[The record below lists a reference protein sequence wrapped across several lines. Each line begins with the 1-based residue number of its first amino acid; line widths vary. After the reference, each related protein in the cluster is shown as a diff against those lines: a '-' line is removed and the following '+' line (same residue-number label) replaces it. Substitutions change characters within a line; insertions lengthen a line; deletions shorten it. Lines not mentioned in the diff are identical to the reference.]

1 MSRFIGSELCMLD
14 AKGRIN
20 IPARMRR
27 NIAPEANDTFF
38 ILRSFDPCVNLY
50 PSDEFAHLDAKLS
63 AALSEGDE
71 DARELVR
78 GLFADAVEVALDA
91 QGRLNIP
98 DKLLDYAGVKKES
111 MLIGN
116 RTHLELWHPKTYEQ
130 RAASLDQARLN
141 GLAKR
146 LLP

>member
-20 IPARMRR
+20 VPARMRR
-27 NIAPEANDTFF
+27 NIAPEANDTFV

-50 PSDEFAHLDAKLS
+50 PADEFAQFDARLT
-63 AALSEGDE
+63 AALSDGDE
-71 DARELVR
+71 DARDFAR
-78 GLFADAVEVALDA
+78 GIYATAHEATLDS

-98 DKLLDYAGVKKES
+98 DHLLEWAGVKKES

-116 RTHLELWHPKTYEQ
+116 KSHLELWNLKTYEQ
-130 RAASLDQARLN
+130 RAASLDQVRLN
-141 GLAKR
+141 NYAKR
-146 LLP
+146 FLP

>member
-20 IPARMRR
+20 VPARMRR
-27 NIAPEANDTFF
+27 NIAPEANDTFV

-50 PSDEFAHLDAKLS
+50 PADEFEQFDAKLT
-63 AALSEGDE
+63 ALSEGDP
-71 DARELVR
+71 DARDFIR
-78 GLFADAVEVALDA
+78 GIYATAHEATLDS

-98 DKLLDYAGVKKES
+98 DHLLEWAGVKKES

-116 RTHLELWHPKTYEQ
+116 KARLELWHPKKYEE
-130 RAASLDQARLN
+130 RASSIDQNLLN
-141 GLAKR
+141 DYAKR
-146 LLP
+146 FLK